1 MVPDRVCKI
10 YFVDVSFDCLDHE
23 GQVEGV
29 VCPVVDAIV
38 DEDLFV
44 GFDIAG
50 GTEVQ
55 SVALGVPPGVFST
68 FVERVVGISA

>member
-1 MVPDRVCKI
+1 MG
-10 YFVDVSFDCLDHE
+10 E
-23 GQVEGV
+23 GEGV
-29 VCPVVDAIV
+29 VCPVVDSLV

-44 GFDIAG
+44 GFDVAS

-55 SVALGVPPGVFST
+55 SVALGVPPGIFSA